1 MIIKQLNRTQIKK
14 YGMLMKINKVF
25 LKREFKN
32 VNLIKMGC
40 RQSKVNFTKTI
51 SIIPIRYGIEI
62 WTYGAISILPLFH
75 TNFDWW
81 FFFIFLLSLFLDFFL
96 PCYKFKK
103 LNIEKYK
110 KSQHSKLYFSFNL
123 KKSIGYF

>member
-14 YGMLMKINKVF
+14 YGMLMKINKIF

-62 WTYGAISILPLFH
+62 
-75 TNFDWW
+75 
-81 FFFIFLLSLFLDFFL
+81 
-96 PCYKFKK
+96 
-103 LNIEKYK
+103 
-110 KSQHSKLYFSFNL
+110 
-123 KKSIGYF
+123 